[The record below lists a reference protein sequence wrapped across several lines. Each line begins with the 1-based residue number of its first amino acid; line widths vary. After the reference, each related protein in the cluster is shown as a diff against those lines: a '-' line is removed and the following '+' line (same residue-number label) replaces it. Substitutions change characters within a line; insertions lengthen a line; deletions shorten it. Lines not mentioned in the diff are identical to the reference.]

1 MNKTTLYEAKA
12 ELKDERDAT
21 RRIFVMKMNM
31 KKNILLNTE
40 RKVLSER
47 KDLTKMHKPSVLKA

>member
-1 MNKTTLYEAKA
+1 
-12 ELKDERDAT
+12 
-21 RRIFVMKMNM
+21 M

-47 KDLTKMHKPSVLKA
+47 KGLIRMHKPSVSKA